1 VATAWLF
8 SWPIHLLPHT
18 VLWSL
23 LASAALGT
31 GLMSPPR
38 TARATRGKA
47 PTRPRR
53 GR

>member
-1 VATAWLF
+1 
-8 SWPIHLLPHT
+8 
-18 VLWSL
+18 VLWSI